1 MSLELLNSVKKWQN
15 SMVSSCFFV
24 VCIYKLPQQI
34 QNGDDG
40 GLLLEVFPSALF
52 FINISPMP
60 CNFNMSLEFLTKDAY
75 LSFVLFT
82 QIPAAKY
89 AQLNLKKQKESKGK
103 ENKPAKEQKKKVKTP
118 KREKKKEKED
128 EDDDV
133 PKEPKKNPLADLPQT

>member
-1 MSLELLNSVKKWQN
+1 
-15 SMVSSCFFV
+15 MVNSCFFV

-52 FINISPMP
+52 FINIFPMP
-60 CNFNMSLEFLTKDAY
+60 CDFNTSLEFLTRDAS

-89 AQLNLKKQKESKGK
+89 AQLNPKKQKESKGK
-103 ENKPAKEQKKKVKTP
+103 ENKPAKEQKKKETP
-118 KREKKKEKED
+118 KKEKKKEKED